1 MSDSKLVQFEVQL
14 NFENSIMCPVL
25 YLCFQCSYYTL
36 ILDFAVTDVFMH
48 SLSGSH
54 DSTLLDCCIY
64 IRGGFAWDRI
74 YTVQQ
79 RNYFYI
85 ATAS

>member
-1 MSDSKLVQFEVQL
+1 MSDSKLVQL
-14 NFENSIMCPVL
+14 NFENNIMCPVW
-25 YLCFQCSYYTL
+25 YLCFQCSYYAL
-36 ILDFAVTDVFMH
+36 ILDLAVTGVFMH
-48 SLSGSH
+48 SPSGGH
-54 DSTLLDCCIY
+54 DSTLLDCCY

-85 ATAS
+85 RSYS